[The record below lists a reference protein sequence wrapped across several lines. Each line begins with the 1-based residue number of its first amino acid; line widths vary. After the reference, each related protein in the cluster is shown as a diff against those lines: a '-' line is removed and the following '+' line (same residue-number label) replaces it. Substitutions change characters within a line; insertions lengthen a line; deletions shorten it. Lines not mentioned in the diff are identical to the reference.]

1 MGPSVIVSWQPPAE
15 RRSLLKVAQAVLVG
29 NLWAYTGVVFYA
41 FLVLAT
47 RPYQPTWKFPRP
59 FIPAFLGGIVSPPWL
74 VWDFWRQRR
83 EDGREDGRQDGRQ
96 DGQDGQDRIMRAR
109 RNRVRRERR
118 RRELNLGGSE
128 RQEPQR
134 QEPEQ
139 YELGQVEFA
148 EVDSIPNDPDSHFW
162 GKVVRYIQDNNKF
175 DITSDLPEAARAA

>member
-1 MGPSVIVSWQPPAE
+1 MIVSWQPPAE
-15 RRSLLKVAQAVLVG
+15 RRSLRKVAEAVLVG
-29 NLWAYTGVVFYA
+29 NLWAYSGVVFYA

-47 RPYQPTWKFPRP
+47 RPYQPTWKFPRQ
-59 FIPAFLGGIVSPPWL
+59 FIPAFFWGIVSPHWL
-74 VWDFWRQRR
+74 VWDLWRQRR
-83 EDGREDGRQDGRQ
+83 EDGREDGQGS
-96 DGQDGQDRIMRAR
+96 QDRIMRSR

-118 RRELNLGGSE
+118 RRDLNLGGSERQEPE

-139 YELGQVEFA
+139 DEPGQVEFA
-148 EVDSIPNDPDSHFW
+148 EVEFAELDSIPNNPDSEFW